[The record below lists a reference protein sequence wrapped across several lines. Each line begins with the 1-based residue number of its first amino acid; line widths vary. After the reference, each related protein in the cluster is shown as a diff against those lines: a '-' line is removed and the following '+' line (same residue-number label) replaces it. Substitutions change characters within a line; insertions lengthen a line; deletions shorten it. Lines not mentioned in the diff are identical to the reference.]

1 MRKEGISGQALKDR
15 MVSDPD
21 FYVQFQCDIVQEHC
35 KQEQAQEEEDCL
47 VLSDRSVLDTIP
59 FVHEYLL
66 EERRGDAEAR
76 IRKLEEFQ
84 ECLQRYRLPTSM
96 VVLVHPFA
104 AEAPADGTRLIPK
117 DGSGAAFTKRLRQL
131 LQDEHIA
138 YVDLV
143 ETDRKGRV
151 REILKEL
158 EALCFLTQEPKA
170 QFHKRA
176 STQGLS
182 SCQGQPQV
190 QHVESETCQRDFFMH
205 SRVVR
210 HLRPSPQATK
220 SGLRSEHKLRTENTN
235 HSDPLN
241 VVVHEGFTQLHWH
254 SD

>member
-1 MRKEGISGQALKDR
+1 MFLFLIGPSGSGKTTLAEDLLQEEEVKTHFTKVARIEEVARTIMRKEGISGQALKDR

-158 EALCFLTQEPKA
+158 EAMRKYHAAEV
-170 QFHKRA
+170 QFPAVPPFPIQQSKH
-176 STQGLS
+176 GM
-182 SCQGQPQV
+182 GV
-190 QHVESETCQRDFFMH
+190 
-205 SRVVR
+205 
-210 HLRPSPQATK
+210 
-220 SGLRSEHKLRTENTN
+220 
-235 HSDPLN
+235 
-241 VVVHEGFTQLHWH
+241 
-254 SD
+254 